1 MVEKAIKMKRI
12 IQIMCINDEEFN
24 LYSISEEEWKNLETI
39 SVFLKPFYEAT
50 TILFGQK
57 YSSINFVLPLLKALK
72 DHSKLVLNELLL
84 KKCSEMILIKLEK
97 YETRLKNDLSL
108 FAAILD
114 PPLNFAYLKFILKSE
129 EYESITKKFNE
140 KFSDYYKKHST
151 TTKTTTIDTA
161 GPSILQSIYKKQRF
175 NNTEEVENY
184 SKISQEDSGINP
196 IEWWKMHE
204 CIYPCLSKF
213 AFDVLCIPATS
224 VPSEQVFSKAGV
236 IITQRRNRL
245 SDTSIRSLMCLNSM
259 FKYLDSE

>member
-1 MVEKAIKMKRI
+1 
-12 IQIMCINDEEFN
+12 
-24 LYSISEEEWKNLETI
+24 
-39 SVFLKPFYEAT
+39 LKPFYEAI

-72 DHSKLVLNELLL
+72 DHSKLVLNQLLL
-84 KKCSEMILIKLEK
+84 KKCSQMILIKLQK

-114 PPLNFAYLKFILKSE
+114 PRLNFAYLKFILKSQQ
-129 EYESITKKFNE
+129 YESITKKFNE

-151 TTKTTTIDTA
+151 TTIETA
-161 GPSILQSIYKKQRF
+161 GPSIPSILQSIYKKQRF
-175 NNTEEVENY
+175 YNTEEVENY

-204 CIYPCLSKF
+204 CIYPCLSKL
-213 AFDVLCIPATS
+213 AFDVLCIAATS

-236 IITQRRNRL
+236 IITQTTNRL
-245 SDTSIRSLMCLNSM
+245 SDTSITSLMCLNSM
-259 FKYLDSE
+259 FEYLD